1 MTLNVLAFTFGIMG
15 NIISFI
21 VFLAPVPTF
30 VRIFKKKSIEG
41 FQSVP
46 YVSALFSA
54 MLWIYYAMQ
63 KDGSG
68 FLLITINSVGCF
80 IETIYI
86 ILFITFANKKARI
99 STLKVL
105 GLLNFLGFAAII
117 LVCELL
123 TKGSSREKV
132 LGGICVGFSVC
143 VFAAPLS
150 IMRLVIRT
158 KSVEFMPFS
167 LSLFLTLSAITWLF
181 YGLAI
186 KDFYVALPNI
196 LGAFLGAVQMI
207 LYIIFKYYKTSKA
220 NDETE
225 KPKTVSDHSID
236 MVKLEST
243 TLANSCDLKLVKSQ
257 AHGGD
262 LEGQNMEKKVTNQI
276 QT

>member
-1 MTLNVLAFTFGIMG
+1 MALNVLAFTFGIMG

-30 VRIFKKKSIEG
+30 VRICKKKSIEG
-41 FQSVP
+41 FQSLP

-54 MLWIYYAMQ
+54 MLWIYYALQ

-68 FLLITINSVGCF
+68 FLLITINAVGCF

-86 ILFITFANKKARI
+86 ILFITYANKKARI

-123 TKGSSREKV
+123 TKNQTVRKSLE
-132 LGGICVGFSVC
+132 GFASDFL
-143 VFAAPLS
+143 FAV
-150 IMRLVIRT
+150 VIRT

-207 LYIIFKYYKTSKA
+207 LYVIFKYYKAPKV
-220 NDETE
+220 DDTE
-225 KPKTVSDHSID
+225 KPKTVADHSID
-236 MVKLEST
+236 MVKLAST
-243 TLANSCDLKLVKSQ
+243 TPVSGDLTVRPQAN
-257 AHGGD
+257 GGD
-262 LEGQNMEKKVTNQI
+262 LEGQMEKNMTNQI

>member
-1 MTLNVLAFTFGIMG
+1 MALNVLAFTFGIMG

-30 VRIFKKKSIEG
+30 VRICKKKSIEG
-41 FQSVP
+41 FQSLP

-54 MLWIYYAMQ
+54 MLWIYYALQ

-68 FLLITINSVGCF
+68 FLLITINAVGCF

-86 ILFITFANKKARI
+86 ILFITYANKKARI

-123 TKGSSREKV
+123 TKKSNREKV

-150 IMRLVIRT
+150 IMRVVIRT

-207 LYIIFKYYKTSKA
+207 LYIIFKYYKAPKT
-220 NDETE
+220 DDTE
-225 KPKTVSDHSID
+225 KPKTVTDHSID
-236 MVKLEST
+236 MVKLASAT
-243 TLANSCDLKLVKSQ
+243 PVSVDLIVHPHAND
-257 AHGGD
+257 GGD
-262 LEGQNMEKKVTNQI
+262 LEGQMEKSVTNQI

>member
-1 MTLNVLAFTFGIMG
+1 MVLTHNVLAVTFGVLG

-30 VRIFKKKSIEG
+30 VRICKKKSIEG
-41 FQSVP
+41 FESLP

-54 MLWIYYAMQ
+54 MLWIYYALQ
-63 KDGSG
+63 KDGAG
-68 FLLITINSVGCF
+68 FLLITINAVGCF

-86 ILFITFANKKARI
+86 ILFITYANKKARI

-123 TKGSSREKV
+123 TKGSNREKV

-150 IMRLVIRT
+150 IMRVVIRT

-167 LSLFLTLSAITWLF
+167 LSLFLTISAITWLF

-186 KDFYVALPNI
+186 KDFYVAL
-196 LGAFLGAVQMI
+196 
-207 LYIIFKYYKTSKA
+207 K
-220 NDETE
+220 
-225 KPKTVSDHSID
+225 HSIIYYYGWF
-236 MVKLEST
+236 M
-243 TLANSCDLKLVKSQ
+243 LKAKEFPPPFVSLPKF
-257 AHGGD
+257 HLFKD
-262 LEGQNMEKKVTNQI
+262 DE
-276 QT
+276 

>member
-1 MTLNVLAFTFGIMG
+1 MVLTHNVLAVTFGVLG

-30 VRIFKKKSIEG
+30 VRICKKKSIEG
-41 FQSVP
+41 FESLP

-54 MLWIYYAMQ
+54 MLWIYYALQ
-63 KDGSG
+63 KDGAG
-68 FLLITINSVGCF
+68 FLLITINAVGCF

-86 ILFITFANKKARI
+86 ILFITYANKKARI

-123 TKGSSREKV
+123 TKGSNREKV

-150 IMRLVIRT
+150 IM
-158 KSVEFMPFS
+158 
-167 LSLFLTLSAITWLF
+167 
-181 YGLAI
+181 
-186 KDFYVALPNI
+186 LPNI

-207 LYIIFKYYKTSKA
+207 LYVIFKYYKTPLVV
-220 NDETE
+220 DETE
-225 KPKTVSDHSID
+225 KPKTVSDHSIN
-236 MVKLEST
+236 MVKLSST
-243 TLANSCDLKLVKSQ
+243 PASGDLTVQPQTNPDVSHPIKT
-257 AHGGD
+257 HGGD
-262 LEGQNMEKKVTNQI
+262 LEDQMDKKMPN
-276 QT
+276 